1 MNKQPKYNYRLM
13 TARQRIQA
21 VAELANQGKTYGE
34 IVRLLGYQSSGS
46 VSRIMRD
53 AKAQGLVKRR
63 KEGG

>member
-1 MNKQPKYNYRLM
+1 MNTQPNYNYRLM

-21 VAELANQGKTYGE
+21 VAELANQGKSYRE
-34 IVRLLGYQSSGS
+34 IAQSLGYQSSGS